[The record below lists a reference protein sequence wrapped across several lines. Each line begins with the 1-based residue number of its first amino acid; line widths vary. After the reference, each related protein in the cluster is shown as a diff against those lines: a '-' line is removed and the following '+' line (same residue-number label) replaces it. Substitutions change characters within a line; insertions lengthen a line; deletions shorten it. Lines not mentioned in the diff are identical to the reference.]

1 MFEENQEVKDPN
13 FGLGQVITKFISG
26 SVSVLFDSQLG
37 DYHPVEVVYN
47 SEGKI
52 KQFSKGEEGID
63 VDKLYKTP
71 SLIVT
76 GRVRHIHDRFRKRFC
91 LFKKDEAGLID
102 TLEKVEEGKY
112 YGRSGVVCDEF
123 FRPLSYEDLRI
134 IL

>member
-13 FGLGQVITKFISG
+13 FGLGQVITKFVSG

-37 DYHPVEVVYN
+37 DYHPIEVIYN

-63 VDKLYKTP
+63 VDKLYKTS

-76 GRVRHIHDRFRKRFC
+76 GGVRHIRDRFRKRFC
-91 LFKKDEAGLID
+91 SFKKGVTVVID
-102 TLEKVEEGKY
+102 VLEKVEEGKY
-112 YGRSGVVCDEF
+112 YGKSGAVYDEF
-123 FRPLSYEDLRI
+123 MRPLLYEDLRI